1 MKDAV
6 TLLVLNDKEEKDEN
20 DLELKIII
28 RLQFENDLEMME
40 WAADIFDKV
49 RELVFL
55 TQTSL
60 KITFRN
66 QIIVVNLAGQI
77 RITQIHF
84 HLIRPIDG

>member
-55 TQTSL
+55 T
-60 KITFRN
+60 
-66 QIIVVNLAGQI
+66 
-77 RITQIHF
+77 
-84 HLIRPIDG
+84 